1 MELFK
6 GKNYV
11 LFKEFRKVV
20 ECIMYLL
27 YAEIPKYNYKIYE
40 KLNAL

>member
-11 LFKEFRKVV
+11 LFKEFRKVE
-20 ECIMYLL
+20 ECYVL
-27 YAEIPKYNYKIYE
+27 YAEIPKYNFKIDE
-40 KLNAL
+40 KLNVL